1 VSLVKSLRNAIL
13 YKGSNEFNKQELIG
27 ILVFTLKLMD
37 VKSAKELIERG
48 IKSGVIVEK
57 DGTLIINEELLENE
71 EKKECL
77 RDEMASYIAKMLGW
91 SKEDVVEEAEKL
103 KDRYGDLDEK
113 ILVYLFGM
121 DKGVDMSRFKD
132 KLEV

>member
-1 VSLVKSLRNAIL
+1 MKSLRNAIL

-37 VKSAKELIERG
+37 VKSAKELIEKG
-48 IKSGVIVEK
+48 IESGVIEER
-57 DGTLIINEELLENE
+57 DGVLVINEELLESE

-77 RDEMASYIAKMLGW
+77 RDEMASYIARLLGW
-91 SKEDVVEEAEKL
+91 TEQDVLEEARKL
-103 KDRYGDLDEK
+103 KQRYGELDEK

-132 KLEV
+132 RLEV

>member
-1 VSLVKSLRNAIL
+1 VKSLRNAIL

-57 DGTLIINEELLENE
+57 NGTLIINEGLLENE

-77 RDEMASYIAKMLGW
+77 RDEMASYIARALGW
-91 SKEDVVEEAEKL
+91 SVEDVIEEAGKL
-103 KDRYGDLDEK
+103 KERYGDLDEK

-121 DKGVDMSRFKD
+121 DKGVDMSKFKD

>member
-1 VSLVKSLRNAIL
+1 MSLVKSLRNAIL

>member
-1 VSLVKSLRNAIL
+1 MKSLRNAIL
-13 YKGSNEFNKQELIG
+13 YKGSSEFNKQELIG

-37 VKSAKELIERG
+37 VKSAKELIEKG
-48 IKSGVIVEK
+48 IESGVIEER
-57 DGTLIINEELLENE
+57 DGILVINEELLESE

-77 RDEMASYIAKMLGW
+77 RDEMASYIARLLGW
-91 SKEDVVEEAEKL
+91 TEQDVLEEARKL
-103 KDRYGDLDEK
+103 KQRYGELDEK

-132 KLEV
+132 RLEV

>member
-1 VSLVKSLRNAIL
+1 MKSLRNAIL

-57 DGTLIINEELLENE
+57 NGTLIINEGLLENE

-77 RDEMASYIAKMLGW
+77 RDEMASYIARALGW
-91 SKEDVVEEAEKL
+91 SVEDVIEEAGKL
-103 KDRYGDLDEK
+103 KERYGDLDEK

-121 DKGVDMSRFKD
+121 DKGVDMSKFKD

>member
-1 VSLVKSLRNAIL
+1 MSLVKSLRNAIL

-37 VKSAKELIERG
+37 VKSAKELIEKG
-48 IKSGVIVEK
+48 IESGVIEER
-57 DGTLIINEELLENE
+57 DGVLVINEELLESE

-77 RDEMASYIAKMLGW
+77 RDEMASYIARLLGW
-91 SKEDVVEEAEKL
+91 TEQDVLEEARKL
-103 KDRYGDLDEK
+103 KQRYGELDEK

-132 KLEV
+132 RLEV

>member
-1 VSLVKSLRNAIL
+1 MSLVKSLRNAIL

-48 IKSGVIVEK
+48 LKSGVIEERNGV
-57 DGTLIINEELLENE
+57 LVINEELLEGE
-71 EKKECL
+71 EKRECL
-77 RDEMASYIAKMLGW
+77 RDEMASYIARVLGW
-91 SKEDVVEEAEKL
+91 SAEDVLEEAGKL
-103 KDRYGDLDEK
+103 RERYGELDEK

-121 DKGVDMSRFKD
+121 DKGIDMSRFKD
-132 KLEV
+132 RLEV